1 MKKIELLS
9 PAKNLEVG
17 IAAINHGADA
27 VYIGGP
33 SFGARE
39 KVGNSIEDIET
50 LCRHA
55 ALFDAKVYVTMN
67 TLLFD
72 NELEDARK
80 LAYDCWNAG
89 VDALIVQD
97 MALLNMDMPPIALHA
112 STQCHN
118 IDAEKVKFMEDVGFS
133 QVVLARELSIE
144 QIKDIRSKTTV
155 PLEYFVHGA
164 LCVSYSGQCYLS
176 HVIGGRSA
184 NRGACAQPCRL
195 SWNLENAEGKRL
207 ATNRH
212 LLSLR
217 DLNNS
222 KNIEELIDAGISSFK
237 IEGRLKDID
246 YVKNVTAFY
255 RKTIDEI
262 IEGRDDICRSSRGD
276 SNPAFYPNPEKSFS
290 RGFTDYFIHGRQK
303 YIDAPYSPKSM
314 GEYLGTIEKVKNKS
328 VTIRTGKTLHNGDGL
343 CFLDRENNLLGFNV
357 NAVSRDASMLP
368 TIKHIDTSKN
378 RQSQRQTV
386 TSNSDI
392 SMATRFKIEGSKI
405 FRNSDLVWQKEVEKS
420 QGNRKMKIDLIFT
433 DTEDGFALSAK
444 LHDTDSEYITTYL
457 STEKE
462 IANNAEKALENIK
475 SKLSQWGDTEFSV
488 EDVEIFFDNGQQTT
502 DNRLCPQESHVE
514 TYGRMS
520 YFIRAS
526 VLGEMKKD
534 LVEKLKSYLIEKH
547 RNERERR
554 NISPVET
561 YVRTSQNI
569 KAHGHTSSQQNAI
582 YPQKSLS
589 YLGNVINNKAREFYE
604 LHGVTDVEDG
614 LERIKSNDELVVM
627 TTKHCIRYANNIC
640 SKEIGKPA
648 TSLYLVNDKG
658 RFRLDFDCRNCCMK
672 VIKEKFI

>member
-50 LCRHA
+50 LCNHA
-55 ALFDAKVYVTMN
+55 ALFDARVYVTMN

-118 IDAEKVKFMEDVGFS
+118 IDAEKVKFLEDVGFS

-144 QIKDIRSKTTV
+144 QIKEIRSKTTV

-262 IEGRDDICRSSRGD
+262 IECRDDICRSSRGE

-328 VTIRTGKTLHNGDGL
+328 VTIKTGKTLHNGDGL

-357 NAVSRDASMLP
+357 NTVAENKTRSL
-368 TIKHIDTSKN
+368 T
-378 RQSQRQTV
+378 QTV

-488 EDVEIFFDNGQQTT
+488 EEIEIFFDNGQQTT

-534 LVEKLKSYLIEKH
+534 LVEKLRSYLIEKH
-547 RNERERR
+547 RDEREHRD
-554 NISPVET
+554 VKAT
-561 YVRTSQNI
+561 TSDI
-569 KAHGHTSSQQNAI
+569 I
-582 YPQKSLS
+582 YPKEHLS
-589 YLGNVINNKAREFYE
+589 YLGNVINKKAREFYE
-604 LHGVTDVEDG
+604 FHGVKDIEDG
-614 LERIKSNDELVVM
+614 LEKIKSNDELVVM